1 MTLSRITLRGHG
13 AASDI
18 AVSTSIASNMMMSQ
32 PRYGLSSSATSCILP
47 LVRVS
52 TAWSGAA
59 VEGTVAVIFIHAL
72 ISLERISSSARH
84 NGVVQGQNVVT
95 MAASINNNNKA
106 SHTRQPESQG
116 QGKSGKGRR
125 LGDSKHL

>member
-52 TAWSGAA
+52 TACSGAA

-72 ISLERISSSARH
+72 ISLERVSSSARH

-95 MAASINNNNKA
+95 MAASINNKA
-106 SHTRQPESQG
+106 SHTRQPEFQG

-125 LGDSKHL
+125 LSDSKHL